1 MQPDHRQRL
10 SFSVFNLFNPGF
22 ASKPGLFFSRFCSRL
37 DLMNLFWAVILL
49 VAGLAIL
56 IKGADW
62 LVDGAVAI
70 AKQFGMSPLIIGLT
84 IVAMG
89 TSAPEVAA
97 SIGFA
102 LSNAADA
109 AVGNV
114 YGSNVAN
121 LALVGGMCALIRPI
135 TVARI
140 SLLRD
145 IPIML
150 AVSVLLYGLFF
161 NHFLSRAEGI
171 GMLILFCGI
180 IFYMVRSER
189 RQSIK
194 NRQILKEAEH
204 IVEQAA
210 PHPPKTL
217 WASGLLIGL
226 GLACLSAGAK
236 LTVTGAI
243 VLGERAGL
251 SEAVIGSTIVAVGT
265 SLPELITCVVA
276 ALKGHDDLSIGNLV
290 GSNIFNMLLV
300 IGTAGAVRPLTISDR
315 MAGLDYGLMLG
326 ISVLFS
332 GLVFVFKRVNRPSG
346 VLLLLSY
353 AGYLGYLLLLN
364 R

>member
-1 MQPDHRQRL
+1 M
-10 SFSVFNLFNPGF
+10 FFG
-22 ASKPGLFFSRFCSRL
+22 FFSGRL
-37 DLMNLFWAVILL
+37 DVMNLFWAVILL
-49 VAGLAIL
+49 VVGLAIL
-56 IKGADW
+56 IKGAEW

-70 AKQFGMSPLIIGLT
+70 ARQFGMSPLIIGLT

-102 LSNAADA
+102 LTNAGDA

-121 LALVGGMCALIRPI
+121 LALVGGLCALIRPI
-135 TVARI
+135 AVSRI

-150 AVSVLLYGLFF
+150 AISMLMYGLFF
-161 NHFLSRAEGI
+161 DNHLGRVEGA

-180 IFYMVRSER
+180 IYYMIRSER
-189 RQSIK
+189 QQAIK
-194 NRQILKEAEH
+194 DRQILEEAESV
-204 IVEQAA
+204 VEHAA

-217 WASGLLIGL
+217 WASCLLIVIGL
-226 GLACLSAGAK
+226 ISLSAGAK

-251 SEAVIGSTIVAVGT
+251 SDAVIGSTIVAVGT

-276 ALKGHDDLSIGNLV
+276 AFKGHDELSIGNLV

-300 IGTAGAVRPLTISDR
+300 IGAAGIVRPLTISDR
-315 MAGLDYGLMLG
+315 MAGMDYWLMLG

-332 GLVFVFKRVNRPSG
+332 VFVFVFKRVNRPAG
-346 VLLLLSY
+346 VILLLSY
-353 AGYLGYLLLLN
+353 VGYLAYLFVFN

>member
-1 MQPDHRQRL
+1 
-10 SFSVFNLFNPGF
+10 
-22 ASKPGLFFSRFCSRL
+22 
-37 DLMNLFWAVILL
+37 MNLFWAIILL
-49 VAGLAIL
+49 VVGLAIL

-70 AKQFGMSPLIIGLT
+70 ARHFGMSPLIIGLT

-97 SIGFA
+97 SVGFS

-121 LALVGGMCALIRPI
+121 LALVGGICALIRPI
-135 TVARI
+135 TVARL

-150 AVSVLLYGLFF
+150 GVSALLYGLFY
-161 NHFLSRAEGI
+161 NKTVGRAESA
-171 GMLILFCGI
+171 GMLILFAGI
-180 IFYMVRSER
+180 IFYMIRSER
-189 RQSIK
+189 KQSAK
-194 NRQILKEAEH
+194 NRHILEEAESV
-204 IVEQAA
+204 VEHAV

-217 WASGLLIGL
+217 WASALLIVL
-226 GLACLSAGAK
+226 GLVCLSGGAR
-236 LTVTGAI
+236 LTVDSAT

-300 IGTAGAVRPLTISDR
+300 IGAAGAVRPLTISNR
-315 MAGLDYGLMLG
+315 MAGMDYWMMLG

-332 GLVFVFKRVNRPSG
+332 VFVFIFKKVNRASG
-346 VLLLLSY
+346 VILLLAY
-353 AGYLGYLLLLN
+353 VGYLAYLFIIN

>member
-1 MQPDHRQRL
+1 
-10 SFSVFNLFNPGF
+10 
-22 ASKPGLFFSRFCSRL
+22 
-37 DLMNLFWAVILL
+37 MNLFWAVILL
-49 VAGLAIL
+49 VVGLAIL

-102 LSNAADA
+102 LTNAGDA

-121 LALVGGMCALIRPI
+121 LALVGGLCALIRPI
-135 TVARI
+135 VVSRI

-150 AVSVLLYGLFF
+150 AISMLMYGLFF
-161 NHFLSRAEGI
+161 DHQLGRVEGV

-180 IFYMVRSER
+180 IFYMIRSER
-189 RQSIK
+189 RQAIK
-194 NRQILKEAEH
+194 DRQILQEAESV
-204 IVEQAA
+204 VEHAA

-217 WASGLLIGL
+217 WASCLLIVIGL
-226 GLACLSAGAK
+226 ISLSAGAK

-251 SEAVIGSTIVAVGT
+251 SDAVIGSTIVAVGT

-276 ALKGHDDLSIGNLV
+276 AFKGHDELSIGNLV

-300 IGTAGAVRPLTISDR
+300 IGAAGTVRPLTISDR
-315 MAGLDYGLMLG
+315 MAGMDYWLMLG

-332 GLVFVFKRVNRPSG
+332 VFVFIFKRVNRPAG
-346 VLLLLSY
+346 VILLLSY
-353 AGYLGYLLLLN
+353 IGYLAYLFIFN

>member
-1 MQPDHRQRL
+1 M
-10 SFSVFNLFNPGF
+10 S
-22 ASKPGLFFSRFCSRL
+22 
-37 DLMNLFWAVILL
+37 LFWAIILL
-49 VAGLAIL
+49 AVGLAIL

-70 AKQFGMSPLIIGLT
+70 AQHFGMGPLIIGLT

-97 SIGFA
+97 SIGFS

-121 LALVGGMCALIRPI
+121 LALVGGLCALIRPI
-135 TVARI
+135 TVTRLAA
-140 SLLRD
+140 LRD

-150 AVSVLLYGLFF
+150 GVSVLLYGLFF
-161 NHFLSRAEGI
+161 NLQVSRLEGAA
-171 GMLILFCGI
+171 MLLLFAGIILF
-180 IFYMVRSER
+180 MLHSER
-189 RQSIK
+189 RQAIK
-194 NRQILKEAEH
+194 NRRLLKDAESM
-204 IVEQAA
+204 IEQAA

-217 WASGLLIGL
+217 WASWLLVGL
-226 GLACLSAGAK
+226 GLVSLTVGAK
-236 LTVTGAI
+236 LSVSGAI

-251 SEAVIGSTIVAVGT
+251 SDAVIGSTIIAVGT

-276 ALKGHDDLSIGNLV
+276 SFKGHDDLSIGNLV

-300 IGTAGAVRPLTISDR
+300 IGAAGVVSPLAISER
-315 MAGLDYGLMLG
+315 MAGPDYALMLG
-326 ISVLFS
+326 ISVLFA
-332 GLVFVFKRVNRPSG
+332 VFVFFSKKRVSRPAG
-346 VLLLLSY
+346 LVLVLSY
-353 AGYLGYLLLLN
+353 IGYLSYLFIN